1 MLTYCALCK
10 KKAEL
15 QSSHIISKFI
25 YRFMRKYQDK
35 INDVNGIITIDAKS
49 KTIDVTQR
57 QWQKKLL
64 CSVCEGHLS
73 KNENQM
79 ASLMREINLMDD
91 KSLKSCIYYSK
102 ISTLTSH
109 IPSHL
114 SDSEINNLLS
124 SFNIDKEKA
133 DVLKYFA
140 ISTLLR
146 HLYVIDNNLDSSL
159 IHKIERYILGE
170 SDFCCQLIV
179 KINTGKPPWTMFT
192 SVVFLDQL
200 DKFKHYNFMLP
211 NMWFHIII
219 DKDECDNEKNNE
231 VMVNPCDFFKKESI
245 IKLMRHFHKGNAIT
259 DKAESAL
266 KDITNC

>member
-1 MLTYCALCK
+1 MCTYCALCK
-10 KKAEL
+10 KEAEL
-15 QSSHIISKFI
+15 QSSHIVSKFI

-64 CSVCEGHLS
+64 CSDCEGRLS

-79 ASLMREINLMDD
+79 ASLMREINLMDAQ
-91 KSLKSCIYYSK
+91 SLKSCIYYSK
-102 ISTLTSH
+102 ISTLTNKISSH
-109 IPSHL
+109 F
-114 SDSEINNLLS
+114 SDSDINDLISN
-124 SFNIDKEKA
+124 FNIDKEKA
-133 DVLKYFA
+133 DVLKYFSLS
-140 ISTLLR
+140 ILLR
-146 HLYVIDNNLDSSL
+146 YLYVIESNLDSSL

-170 SDFCCQLIV
+170 SDFYCKLIV

-192 SVVFLDQL
+192 SVVFLDKL

-219 DKDECDNEKNNE
+219 DDDEYDNEKNNE
-231 VMVNPCDFFKKESI
+231 VVINPCDFFEDESI
-245 IKLMRHFHKGNAIT
+245 IKLMRHFHKDNAIS

-266 KDITNC
+266 KI